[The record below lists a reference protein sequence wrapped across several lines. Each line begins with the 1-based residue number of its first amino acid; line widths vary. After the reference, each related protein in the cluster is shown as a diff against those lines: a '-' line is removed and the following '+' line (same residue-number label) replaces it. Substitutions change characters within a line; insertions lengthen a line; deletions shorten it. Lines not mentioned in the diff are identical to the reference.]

1 MKKKMIAVILTLVL
15 MLGVGGCQEQEAPE
29 VTDPLEPTTGE
40 SGTPFEYTESSLENF
55 HIAIAE
61 EERLSE
67 YDSFHEYTADE
78 DSLKLI
84 IWTDTKIKDFAFIA
98 VGYVETGDEIS
109 LCAGDTLFSVDELL
123 PEKPFVVEM
132 TAPEVLPPYGIS
144 FMDENGVKRYFSINA
159 DGRGAEEAS
168 PYFLLEFENVE
179 SK

>member
-1 MKKKMIAVILTLVL
+1 MKKKMLVVVITLVL
-15 MLGVGGCQEQEAPE
+15 MLGVVGCQEQKAPE
-29 VTDPLEPTTGE
+29 VTDPSEPTTGE
-40 SGTPFEYTESSLENF
+40 SETPFEYTESSLENF

-78 DSLKLI
+78 SPLKLI
-84 IWTDTKIKDFAFIA
+84 IWTDSKIKDFAFIS

-109 LCAGDTLFSVDELL
+109 LCAGKSLFSADELL

-144 FMDENGVKRYFSINA
+144 FMDESGAIRYFSINA
-159 DGRGAEEAS
+159 DGRGAEEAP